1 MASLEDG
8 LRGNKKENYVG
19 DSDPEIQEGDEVPA
33 RVKVPV
39 SDGLPQVRKLRG
51 RVVGGGQGRRD
62 GGGGMG
68 EGVRG
73 REWERTGK
81 IALLHVV
88 GSSCFIIL

>member
-33 RVKVPV
+33 RVTVPV

-51 RVVGGGQGRRD
+51 RAGEEGWGQG
-62 GGGGMG
+62 G
-68 EGVRG
+68 
-73 REWERTGK
+73 
-81 IALLHVV
+81 
-88 GSSCFIIL
+88 